1 MSHASFDI
9 EISNSQEVPIDSESI
24 IELRDRCFPEII
36 DTEKYDINYWL
47 WKHNPKA
54 NADQSHYLVARD
66 KNSKRLAG
74 FYAAIPLKYSTPSG
88 PVTVGL
94 VCDVMTSPDFQGRG
108 VFYQLGLKSV
118 ATFLGGKFDTL
129 TGYPIRENVLPGH
142 RKVGWN
148 FTEKLPVLISPAF
161 RSFWFLLSL
170 KARRTGYHTTACAP
184 TEILN
189 IEGFNEFYENWKNLA
204 QQSNWSY
211 LDIDHNFMSWRYS
224 APGVRY
230 LCSVIRNSRNE
241 IVGYAI
247 GRRLKI
253 GRFNYLVIGDMRSVE
268 PATVPHLIMS
278 LRSQTHNVIGIA
290 GMFSSEVI
298 NHLRLKKSGF
308 LTTPKKFLLIQFAQ
322 QMLDPSYDKD
332 STLISPYL
340 TWSDTDDI

>member
-1 MSHASFDI
+1 MSRASFDI

-36 DTEKYDINYWL
+36 NTEKYDKKYWL
-47 WKHNPKA
+47 WKHNP
-54 NADQSHYLVARD
+54 NGIEDRSHFLVAQEAT
-66 KNSKRLAG
+66 SKKLAG
-74 FYAAIPLKYSTPSG
+74 FYAAIPLNYSTPTG
-88 PVTVGL
+88 RVTVGM

-118 ATFLGGKFDTL
+118 ATFLGGEFDTL

-161 RSFWFLLSL
+161 RSVWFFRSL
-170 KARRTGYHTTACAP
+170 KTRRTGYFTTACAP
-184 TEILN
+184 NEILN
-189 IEGFNEFYENWKNLA
+189 IEGFSEFYENWKKVA
-204 QQSNWSY
+204 QKSNWSY

-230 LCSVIRNSRNE
+230 LCSVVRNSRNE

-253 GRFNYLVIGDMRSVE
+253 GRFNYLVIGDMRSTE
-268 PATVPHLIMS
+268 PRTVPQLIKG
-278 LRSQTHNVIGIA
+278 LRSQTHNVVGIA

-308 LTTPKKFLLIQFAQ
+308 LKTPKKFLLIQFTR
-322 QMLDPSYDKD
+322 QMLDLSYEED
-332 STLISPYL
+332 STLVSPYL

>member
-1 MSHASFDI
+1 MSRASFDI

-36 DTEKYDINYWL
+36 NTEKYDKKYWL
-47 WKHNPKA
+47 WKHNP
-54 NADQSHYLVARD
+54 NDNEDRSHFLVAQETT
-66 KNSKRLAG
+66 SKKLAG
-74 FYAAIPLKYSTPSG
+74 FYAAIPLNYSTPAG
-88 PVTVGL
+88 RVTVGL

-118 ATFLGGKFDTL
+118 ATFLGGEFDTL

-148 FTEKLPVLISPAF
+148 FTEKLPVLISPGF
-161 RSFWFLLSL
+161 RAFWFLRTLN
-170 KARRTGYHTTACAP
+170 ARRTGYHTTACTP
-184 TEILN
+184 NEIMN
-189 IEGFNEFYENWKNLA
+189 TEGFNEFYENWKNVA
-204 QQSNWSY
+204 QKSNWSY

-230 LCSVIRNSRNE
+230 LCSVVRNSRNE

-253 GRFNYLVIGDMRSVE
+253 GHFNYLVIGDMRSIE
-268 PATVPHLIMS
+268 PAIVPQLIKS

-308 LTTPKKFLLIQFAQ
+308 LTTPRKFLLIQFTR